1 MQSGFA
7 ARRTPRTVSKVYGR
21 YFQCISVALEQAGVS
36 PNRSFDLVSVCGQM
50 HGVVLWND
58 QTLFNDESQLNY
70 ATISDNYDWTD
81 GRCTKNFLAS
91 LPPPDCHTD
100 VVSTGYAVATIF
112 WLAKHE
118 PQYLKQFN
126 RAATI
131 MDFFNVV
138 LCKLKEPSISLQ
150 NANNWG
156 YFNTEKQAWNAELL
170 KANGFPVNLLP
181 TVVPLNTVVSRT
193 ANFAP
198 IADDI
203 PVMVSYGDLQAVLT
217 LALLNNEDALVLNMG
232 TSIQLVRFE
241 PTGFSPPRKS
251 TSPKPSVD
259 YMPYDASRYLAV
271 AAGLNGGNVLR
282 SYAAYLQDIV
292 RQLTGLQMTEAEVW
306 TKLASIPRLFGE
318 RHQPESDFQL
328 TGVRFELPRLA
339 RLTRALCASLLENI
353 FAMMALSEEECALTK
368 TIVCTGNVMARNEGV
383 RAGVEV
389 HFLDECDADV
399 GSALF
404 AYRQYTAI

>member
-1 MQSGFA
+1 
-7 ARRTPRTVSKVYGR
+7 
-21 YFQCISVALEQAGVS
+21 
-36 PNRSFDLVSVCGQM
+36 
-50 HGVVLWND
+50 
-58 QTLFNDESQLNY
+58 
-70 ATISDNYDWTD
+70 
-81 GRCTKNFLAS
+81 
-91 LPPPDCHTD
+91 
-100 VVSTGYAVATIF
+100 
-112 WLAKHE
+112 
-118 PQYLKQFN
+118 
-126 RAATI
+126 
-131 MDFFNVV
+131 
-138 LCKLKEPSISLQ
+138 
-150 NANNWG
+150 
-156 YFNTEKQAWNAELL
+156 
-170 KANGFPVNLLP
+170 
-181 TVVPLNTVVSRT
+181 
-193 ANFAP
+193 
-198 IADDI
+198 
-203 PVMVSYGDLQAVLT
+203 
-217 LALLNNEDALVLNMG
+217 MG

-306 TKLASIPRLFGE
+306 TKLASICEQEEEEEEESESTSSSSTMRIQPRLFGE

-368 TIVCTGNVMARNEGV
+368 TIVCTGNVVARNEVLQKEFEKIVDEKFTDNLASKGV
-383 RAGVEV
+383 RAVEV

-399 GSALF
+399 GCALL
-404 AYRQYTAI
+404 AYRQYTAR

>member
-1 MQSGFA
+1 
-7 ARRTPRTVSKVYGR
+7 
-21 YFQCISVALEQAGVS
+21 
-36 PNRSFDLVSVCGQM
+36 
-50 HGVVLWND
+50 
-58 QTLFNDESQLNY
+58 
-70 ATISDNYDWTD
+70 
-81 GRCTKNFLAS
+81 
-91 LPPPDCHTD
+91 
-100 VVSTGYAVATIF
+100 
-112 WLAKHE
+112 
-118 PQYLKQFN
+118 
-126 RAATI
+126 
-131 MDFFNVV
+131 
-138 LCKLKEPSISLQ
+138 
-150 NANNWG
+150 
-156 YFNTEKQAWNAELL
+156 
-170 KANGFPVNLLP
+170 
-181 TVVPLNTVVSRT
+181 
-193 ANFAP
+193 
-198 IADDI
+198 
-203 PVMVSYGDLQAVLT
+203 
-217 LALLNNEDALVLNMG
+217 MG

-306 TKLASIPRLFGE
+306 TKLASICEQEEEEGKESESISSPSSTMRIQSRLFGE

-353 FAMMALSEEECALTK
+353 FAMMALIEEECALTR
-368 TIVCTGNVMARNEGV
+368 TIVCTGNVMARNEVLQKEFKKIVDKKFTTGNQLAPKGV